1 MGQNGMGMQPVNRVP
16 TITAKK
22 PLTLSSLGAG
32 KVGFGGAKSV
42 SLSASKPAAPKPT
55 APAAATA
62 PAAVSEEKKE
72 VPAQEEKKEQPASAA
87 PETLNI
93 DSPAELEEAPAT
105 SVGMMVPRDP

>member
-42 SLSASKPAAPKPT
+42 SLSASKPAAPKPAT
-55 APAAATA
+55 PAAATA
-62 PAAVSEEKKE
+62 SAAVSEEKKE
-72 VPAQEEKKEQPASAA
+72 VPAQEKKEQPASVA

-93 DSPAELEEAPAT
+93 DSPAELEEAPTT
-105 SVGMMVPRDP
+105 SVGMMVSRDP

>member
-42 SLSASKPAAPKPT
+42 SLSASKPAAPKPAAPVAPA
-55 APAAATA
+55 APAAA
-62 PAAVSEEKKE
+62 AVPEEKE
-72 VPAQEEKKEQPASAA
+72 VPVQEEKKQPASSA
-87 PETLNI
+87 PEALNI
-93 DSPAELEEAPAT
+93 DSPAEQEEAPAT